1 MMDVLQH
8 ALVFVQDVPLLVML
22 QIVIILAIIPVVLLV
37 QEPAIGPVQEDVAV
51 TLGTIDNM
59 LVYRC
64 HETPIHKFIL
74 FSYEK

>member
-1 MMDVLQH
+1 MMDVLRH
-8 ALVFVQDVPLLVML
+8 VLVFVQDVPLLVMQ
-22 QIVIILAIIPVVLLV
+22 QIVIILAIIPVKLLV
-37 QEPAIGPVQEDVAV
+37 QETAIGLVQEDVAV

-64 HETPIHKFIL
+64 FMTPIHKLIL